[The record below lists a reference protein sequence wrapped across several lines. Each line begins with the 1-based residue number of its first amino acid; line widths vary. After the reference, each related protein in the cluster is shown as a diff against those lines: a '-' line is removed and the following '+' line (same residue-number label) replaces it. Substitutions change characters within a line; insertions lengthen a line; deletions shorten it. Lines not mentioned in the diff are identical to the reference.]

1 MKSLFI
7 KEAENNFEY
16 MKKVRTYLHQHPE
29 IGFELKET
37 TDFVLSELKNM
48 GYTPKKCGKS
58 GIVAT
63 IGDESKKA
71 ILLRCDMDGLSIKEE
86 SDINY
91 PSKNGNMHACGHD
104 MHTAMLLGCAKI
116 LKKYEKDLKGLV
128 KLMFQPAEE
137 ILEGSLDMIESGA
150 LENPSVDVAIMV
162 HVMTNVPFKCGTVI
176 VSPEGVTAPASQ
188 FFTITVKGKG
198 THGSMPD
205 KGVDPITIAS
215 YIVIALQELKT
226 RELAISDSAMITF
239 GSFNGGVSSNVIPD
253 TVVLKG
259 TFRAFDD
266 DVQMFIKR
274 RLQEISENIAFAFR
288 GDADVLLESGC
299 PTLLNN
305 EKLSL
310 SVNEYMEDILG
321 KDMVFS
327 AENMKGEKSSGSEDF
342 SYISHKVPSLMV
354 AISAGERDEGY
365 DYPLHPSKVKFDEKA
380 LINGSLIY
388 AYSAFRWLE
397 ENDN

>member
-16 MKKVRTYLHQHPE
+16 MKKVRTYLHQHPG

-48 GYTPKKCGKS
+48 GYIPKKCGKS

-63 IGDESKKA
+63 IGDETKKA

-116 LKKYEKDLKGLV
+116 LKKFENNLNGLV

-137 ILEGSLDMIESGA
+137 ILEGSLDMIASGV
-150 LENPSVDVAIMV
+150 LNNPPVDVALMV

-198 THGSMPD
+198 THGSMPE

-215 YIVIALQELKT
+215 HIVIALQELKA
-226 RELAISDSAMITF
+226 RELAISDDAMITI
-239 GSFNGGVSSNVIPD
+239 GSFNGGVSANVIPD
-253 TVVLKG
+253 TVILKG
-259 TFRAFDD
+259 TFRSYDD
-266 DVQMFIKR
+266 EIQKFILERIKT
-274 RLQEISENIAFAFR
+274 ICSNIASAFR
-288 GDADVLLESGC
+288 GKAEVLLDSGC
-299 PTLLNN
+299 PTLLNDKN
-305 EKLSL
+305 L
-310 SVNEYMEDILG
+310 SVCVNKYMNDIYG
-321 KDMVFS
+321 DNMVFS
-327 AENMKGEKSSGSEDF
+327 ANDMKGEKSSGSEDF
-342 SYISHKVPSLMV
+342 SYISHKVASLMV
-354 AISAGERDEGY
+354 AVSAGERDKGY
-365 DYPLHPSKVKFDEKA
+365 NYPLHHSKVKFDEKA

-397 ENDN
+397 DNC